1 MTIFADKRLR
11 TYLLLLFEGV
21 FFTVALVFFD
31 GNTILP
37 LLVYNLTGSSVLV
50 GLIGMAPHLG
60 AFVAS
65 LFAANLIRT
74 MPYKRKFV
82 LVGSSLGRLPIWLA
96 AGLMFVVSV
105 DQWWLAALVVVVVKF
120 LFWFVDGL
128 VGIAWV
134 DLMGKSIESH
144 QRGRFFAI
152 IQVSAGLIAVFAGGL
167 VRQILELK
175 TPGFPGNYGI
185 LFILAAFL
193 FSTTILVFLFV
204 EEKPSPVMARDR
216 TWDFIKNI
224 PGYFLANR
232 LFARAMA
239 VSVLHSMLFL
249 SMPFF
254 VVFGQ
259 TQLGFSQSDVGFF
272 LSAQIM
278 GGIVGGMLW
287 GWIGDRWGHHRG
299 ILTVCSVT
307 SAPPVI
313 ALLTGLLLPA
323 SIAFAAYLILF
334 FLVGMHINGW
344 PTFLNYTLD
353 VVPAAERTLYTGLM
367 NMVRAPV
374 ALAPVLGGIL
384 ATWFGYYTLFVLT
397 SILLGIAVYMAV
409 TLAHSQTGIRLD

>member
-11 TYLLLLFEGV
+11 TYLLLLFEGI

-37 LLVYNLTGSSVLV
+37 LLVYNLTESSLLV

-82 LVGSSLGRLPIWLA
+82 LVGSSLGRLPLWLA
-96 AGLMFVVSV
+96 AGLMFFVAPE
-105 DQWWLAALVVVVVKF
+105 QWWWAALVVIVVKF
-120 LFWFVDGL
+120 LFWFVDGM
-128 VGIAWV
+128 VGTAWV
-134 DLMGKSIESH
+134 DLMGKSIDSH

-152 IQVSAGLIAVFAGGL
+152 IQVTAGIIAVFAGGV
-167 VRQILELK
+167 VRQILELD
-175 TPGFPGNYGI
+175 TPGFPANYGI
-185 LFILAAFL
+185 IFLAAAFL
-193 FSTTILVFLFV
+193 FSTTILVFLFID
-204 EEKPSPVMARDR
+204 EKPSPVTARDK

-224 PGYFLANR
+224 PGYFRANS
-232 LFARAMA
+232 LFTRAMA

-272 LSAQIM
+272 LSAQIT

-287 GWIGDRWGHHRG
+287 GWIGDRFGHHRG

-307 SAPPVI
+307 AAPSII
-313 ALLTGLLLPA
+313 AIVTGLLLPA
-323 SIAFAAYLILF
+323 SLAFAAYLVLF

-374 ALAPVLGGIL
+374 ALAPVLGGVL
-384 ATWFGYYTLFVLT
+384 VTWFGYYAVFVLT
-397 SILLGIAVYMAV
+397 GGLTAVAV
-409 TLAHSQTGIRLD
+409 FLAAALTYSSTRRTAR